1 MAESTPSPNAAMVRN
16 IIVGVATSVI
26 GAATLYFLGINKTGQ
41 STSAKVS
48 FYEEKEAT
56 IKGWKSYTT
65 IDNIAYKNVQSVL
78 KDFQN
83 GLQPDNL
90 NSKLEG
96 LKENYLKE
104 VHKFQV
110 DVVEILKDQT
120 MDKSFVSL
128 LSRRLDMEKD
138 AEQKLTTYIDNI
150 KAIAIDNTMGMEDK
164 QKRWLKEDQ
173 QFQNIARGML
183 ERENTELEGLAKVL
197 NEKFGQVFDLNESI
211 AYKEYKNGSF
221 NNNNNRQTDY
231 TTSAN
236 NPQQDNNAKPVSN
249 IPAQPQNT
257 PNQYAAN
264 NNNNTNTGLN
274 AGMFGGDWRSEG
286 GTLHLDNQG
295 FSWQWNDGKG
305 VSQGNWRGD
314 YQKMTLNITSGYNAG
329 YSWTFI
335 LSDLTSNSFTMQLE
349 GYAQYTYHQVKQ

>member
-1 MAESTPSPNAAMVRN
+1 MAESTPSANAAMVRN

-41 STSAKVS
+41 ATSAKVS
-48 FYEEKEAT
+48 FYEGKEAT
-56 IKGWKSYTT
+56 IKGWKSYVT

-90 NSKLEG
+90 SSKLEG
-96 LKENYLKE
+96 LKESYLKE

-110 DVVEILKDQT
+110 DVVEILKDQA
-120 MDKSFVSL
+120 MDNSFVSL
-128 LSRRLDMEKD
+128 LNRRQDMEKD
-138 AEQKLTTYIDNI
+138 AEQKLTGYIDNLRT
-150 KAIAIDNTMGMEDK
+150 IAADNTMGVEDK
-164 QKRWLKEDQ
+164 QKRLLNEDH
-173 QFQNIARGML
+173 QFQNVARGML

-197 NEKFGQVFDLNESI
+197 NEKYGQIFDLNESI
-211 AYKEYKNGSF
+211 AYKEYKSG
-221 NNNNNRQTDY
+221 NNNSDNRQADY
-231 TTSAN
+231 TTSIN
-236 NPQQDNNAKPVSN
+236 NPQQDNSVKPVSN

-264 NNNNTNTGLN
+264 NTTTTTTGLT
-274 AGMFGGDWRSEG
+274 AGMFAGDWSSEG

-329 YSWTFI
+329 YSWTFV
-335 LSDLTSNSFTMQLE
+335 LSNLTSNAFTMQLDGHSE
-349 GYAQYTYHQVKQ
+349 YTYHQVKK